1 MVICGA
7 TAGNKVELALPVL
20 WFKQYELIGSTMSNR
35 SEFEGALAMVAD
47 GSVPVPVDRI
57 YPFEELPEA
66 MARLEAGEQM
76 GKIGLSV

>member
-1 MVICGA
+1 
-7 TAGNKVELALPVL
+7 
-20 WFKQYELIGSTMSNR
+20 MSNH

-76 GKIGLSV
+76 GKIGLAT